1 MRSCPGCEITY
12 RALQMMEEQANTIRE
27 QAEIIKKQEGQNEDL
42 INMLRMLTAGDVEF
56 NYVDVGDIPL
66 CIPE

>member
-1 MRSCPGCEITY
+1 
-12 RALQMMEEQANTIRE
+12 MMEEQANTIRE

-42 INMLRMLTAGDVEF
+42 INMLRMLTAGDVE
-56 NYVDVGDIPL
+56 VDCIDVGDIPL